1 MSCESHVQGLIHKYL
16 DGDATE
22 VEKKNLYLHV
32 ETCEE
37 CDLHLRE
44 LKKVIAFTQS
54 ASHIEAPANFTDQVM
69 AKLPPKKQT
78 VKWKSKIKKHPIL
91 IAAAIFFLLMSG
103 SFLTSWSGN
112 SEKVTVSGSGNIQI
126 DKESGV
132 VTIPEGETIQGDL
145 VVRNGQLV
153 VEGNVEGDVLLV
165 NSKPYYASTGEVAG
179 EIEEV
184 NQALEWVW
192 YNVKHMFNETV
203 SIFDNDSE

>member
-22 VEKKNLYLHV
+22 AEKKELYLHV

-69 AKLPPKKQT
+69 AKLPAKKQSF
-78 VKWKSKIKKHPIL
+78 KWKSHIKKHPIL
-91 IAAAIFFLLMSG
+91 VAAAIFFLLMSA
-103 SFLTSWSGN
+103 SFFTSWSGN

-126 DKESGV
+126 NKETGV
-132 VTIPEGETIQGDL
+132 VTIPEGETIEGDL
-145 VVRNGQLV
+145 TVRNGQLV
-153 VEGNVEGDVLLV
+153 VEGNIRGDVLLV

-192 YNVKHMFNETV
+192 YNTKHFFSEVV
-203 SIFDNDSE
+203 SVFDKDE